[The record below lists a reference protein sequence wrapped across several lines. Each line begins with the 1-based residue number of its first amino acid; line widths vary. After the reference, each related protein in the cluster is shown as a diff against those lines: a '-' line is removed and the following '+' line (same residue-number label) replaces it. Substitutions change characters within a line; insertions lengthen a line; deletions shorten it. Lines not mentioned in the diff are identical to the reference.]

1 MAEKKETAAPKAT
14 GENKTTPSLRKLS
27 DENTFAKDYL
37 AHVDDSS
44 NVPSEVHEANKV
56 DVVQS
61 ALQRGLRATGDVELS
76 KSEVV
81 DEHNVKLA
89 YTVTVE
95 PNSVK

>member
-1 MAEKKETAAPKAT
+1 MAEKKEETTKVSAEK
-14 GENKTTPSLRKLS
+14 KTTPSLRKLS

-44 NVPSEVHEANKV
+44 NVPSEVHDRNKK
-56 DVVQS
+56 DVEQS
-61 ALQRGLRATGDVELS
+61 ALQRGLRATGEVELT

-89 YTVTVE
+89 YTVSVE
-95 PNSVK
+95 PNNVK